1 MAAGGAIPAFESTAI
16 SLSRLSLRVPELMTR
31 QTDLARWPIFSI
43 LPEDVVNSIR
53 KICVFGSSGNE
64 AIFITA
70 SDDVYA
76 IGSNCSSCLGLG
88 ELLFLFLLDCL
99 FICLF
104 VCLLLLL
111 FFLFC
116 IKSCRSRI
124 YFESLFHCCCC
135 FKFI

>member
-1 MAAGGAIPAFESTAI
+1 MAAGGAIPAFEPTAI

-88 ELLFLFLLDCL
+88 ELLFLFLFICL

-104 VCLLLLL
+104 VAVRFVLNFVGNKFLMTVTYL
-111 FFLFC
+111 FRSSGQSLT
-116 IKSCRSRI
+116 SCG
-124 YFESLFHCCCC
+124 
-135 FKFI
+135 

>member
-1 MAAGGAIPAFESTAI
+1 MAAGGAIPTLESAAV

-31 QTDLARWPIFSI
+31 QTDLSRWPIFSI

-88 ELLFLFLLDCL
+88 ELLF
-99 FICLF
+99 
-104 VCLLLLL
+104 
-111 FFLFC
+111 
-116 IKSCRSRI
+116 
-124 YFESLFHCCCC
+124 HCWVSPEVVY
-135 FKFI
+135 